1 MIGKL
6 WKRVLV
12 GAVLGPALLA
22 PLPFGSQEIF
32 WSTLWVFPLALGML
46 GFNPGRASGA
56 EKAVIALLLL
66 LVLAIAVVVV
76 VLQHTP
82 GFWPANPIWQRA
94 GSVYGSDL
102 AGRGAV
108 SARWPWPDLLP
119 AILPGLAL
127 VGGMALPRPRWRSRQ
142 ILRAIS
148 AVGLAYALL
157 WIALHLRDPQAVL
170 WRLKTHHVD
179 VLTGTFLNRNMAA
192 AFLGLAFVSAVLL
205 VVDSVCKRFE
215 ARAMHGGGRGPR
227 GSQGGFLFDLATIL
241 VCFATMSLTLS
252 RAGLGLALLAS
263 SFAMYLRFRLL
274 PPDISRIASRSAMG
288 LFALM
293 SVIFLALALGDLSAR
308 IAETARV
315 DSYRLEVYKA
325 TLRMIAD
332 HWPIG
337 IGIGRFVDVFPAYRS
352 DWMSVSGIWDRTH
365 NTYLQIGA
373 EAGVPVLLGLLG
385 LIGLIYGT
393 ILRGGLRAGRP
404 NILAI
409 FGSSAFLMPILH
421 SLVDYPAQIPGYSIP
436 LAVLVGFVLSQ
447 VGREAIAA
455 RR

>member
-1 MIGKL
+1 MIEKL
-6 WKRVLV
+6 WSRVLV
-12 GAVLGPALLA
+12 GAVVVPALLA

-32 WSTLWVFPLALGML
+32 WSTLWVFPLALGVL
-46 GFNPGRASGA
+46 GFNPSMASRA
-56 EKAVIALLLL
+56 EKAVVALLLL
-66 LVLAIAVVVV
+66 LVLATAVVV

-82 GFWPANPIWQRA
+82 GLWPANPIWQRA
-94 GSVYGSDL
+94 GAVYGSDL
-102 AGRGAV
+102 AGRGGV

-119 AILPGLAL
+119 AILPALAL

-142 ILRAIS
+142 ILRAIG
-148 AVGLAYALL
+148 AVGFTYALL
-157 WIALHLRDPQAVL
+157 WIAFYLRDPQAVL

-215 ARAMHGGGRGPR
+215 MRTRNGEGRGLS
-227 GSQGGFLFDLATIL
+227 GSQGGFAFDLATIL

-252 RAGLGLALLAS
+252 RAGLGLALFAS

-274 PPDISRIASRSAMG
+274 PPGISKIASRSAAV

-293 SVIFLALALGDLSAR
+293 LVLFLALALNDLSAR

-352 DWMSVSGIWDRTH
+352 DVMSASGVWDRTH

-373 EAGVPVLLGLLG
+373 EAGLPILLGLLG
-385 LIGLIYGT
+385 LIGLLYGT
-393 ILRGGLRAGRP
+393 ILRAGLRAGKS
-404 NILAI
+404 NILAV
-409 FGSSAFLMPILH
+409 FGAAAFLMPILH

-436 LAVLVGFVLSQ
+436 LAVLVGFVLSR
-447 VGREAIAA
+447 VSRAEAIAA